1 MIEELNRYFVPV
13 TSSNNDTGDGG
24 AAPHAEKAEQQRIYS
39 DFLARNLGTSTVH
52 VYVLRPDGSS
62 LRGLDIGA
70 VLTPGKL
77 LAFLD
82 DVRREL
88 NTPAGP
94 PAFPPHPASIPPR
107 VSADSMAF
115 HLVARGSPQNSWDY
129 GIPSE
134 NWVVLNRTEL
144 SGLLPPEPIVTRG
157 SSWTVESRVADIL
170 LMWFY
175 PQVEDPSQL
184 NRSTIVYS
192 HLHMI
197 VTIIQ
202 NGVAR
207 ARIEGRVKLSHSFY
221 PDRLDDFVN
230 AQLIGFMDFVP
241 KEGRI
246 QRLRLITK
254 EATYKDY
261 PFDVAL
267 RSVSHETLDA
277 LR

>member
-13 TSSNNDTGDGG
+13 TSSNDGP
-24 AAPHAEKAEQQRIYS
+24 APPAEKAERQRIYE
-39 DFLARNLGTSTVH
+39 DFIARKLGSGTVH
-52 VYVLRPDGSS
+52 VYILRPDSSS
-62 LRGLDIGA
+62 LRGLDIVS

-77 LAFLD
+77 VAFLD

-88 NTPAGP
+88 RTLAGP
-94 PAFPPHPASIPPR
+94 PAFVPHMASIPPP
-107 VSADSMAF
+107 VSADSMVF
-115 HLVARGSPQNSWDY
+115 HLVARGSPHNSWDY

-134 NWVVLNRTEL
+134 NWVVLNHTEL
-144 SGLLPPEPIVTRG
+144 SALLPPEPIVRRG

-192 HLHMI
+192 HLHMT
-197 VTIIQ
+197 VTTIQ
-202 NGVAR
+202 NGAAR
-207 ARIEGRVKLSHSFY
+207 ARIEGRLKLSHPFY
-221 PDRLDDFVN
+221 PNRLDDFVS

-241 KEGRI
+241 REGRI

-261 PFDVAL
+261 PLDVAL